1 MDGYFSDVK
10 TIIPPAIYK
19 RFEKDHLLKKTTS
32 KEAIENA
39 ESFIN
44 QTRSKLKLH
53 EKEEASQQPSFLIP
67 IQQQSSTNNSV
78 LTNMALSPRK
88 TSIQEEEIRQR

>member
-1 MDGYFSDVK
+1 MLVLNPKKRITTKEIVLDPYFADVK

-32 KEAIENA
+32 KEVVENA

-44 QTRSKLKLH
+44 SMRSKLSRINTGK
-53 EKEEASQQPSFLIP
+53 
-67 IQQQSSTNNSV
+67 
-78 LTNMALSPRK
+78 
-88 TSIQEEEIRQR
+88 

>member
-39 ESFIN
+39 ESFIH
-44 QTRSKLKLH
+44 QTRSKLSKLH
-53 EKEEASQQPSFLIP
+53 DKEDPQQHPPSINN
-67 IQQQSSTNNSV
+67 QSTNNSV
-78 LTNMALSPRK
+78 LINMGVSPRK
-88 TSIQEEEIRQR
+88 TSVQEE